1 MMLKHTK
8 IVATISDKRCD
19 VPFLQQLFAEGM
31 DVVRLNSA
39 HLDEEGF
46 LKIINNVRAVSNRIA
61 ILVDTKGPEI
71 RTTVAHE
78 PIELTIGDKLKVIGN
93 PEGISS
99 KEAIYVSYRNIAQ
112 EMKIGD
118 DILIDD
124 GEIDLKVIDRQPDY
138 LLCKVQNDGTVGSRK
153 SVNIP
158 GVRINLPTITDR
170 DRKFIALA
178 DKHKVD
184 FIAHSF
190 VRSQEDVM
198 EVQAILDELKSPIKI
213 IAKIENQEGVD
224 RADEILNHAYGI
236 MVARGDLGIEVA
248 QEKIPAI
255 QRTLIRKAIRHKKPV
270 IVATQ
275 MLHSMIDHPRPT
287 RAEITDIA
295 NAIYYRTDAIMLS
308 GETAYGKYP
317 VEAVRTMT
325 KVAYETEKTKLAEND
340 IRVPYAFDDNEVT
353 SFLAKQAV
361 KTASRL
367 NTEAIFTDSHTGRTA
382 RVLAAFRGK
391 KPVFVMATT
400 DRLARELALSYGV
413 WAEHL
418 PGRGIDNTKESRRA
432 YYVAA
437 IQKMLEHK
445 MIDKKDRIAYL
456 GGSFGEVGGTTYLDI
471 NEVWKI
477 LEAKEKYNL
486 PDYTT

>member
-19 VPFLQQLFAEGM
+19 VSFLEQLFAEGM

-46 LKIINNVRAVSNRIA
+46 LKIINNVRAVSERIA

-71 RTTVAHE
+71 RTTVALE
-78 PIELTIGDKLKVIGN
+78 PIELTIGDRVRVAGN
-93 PEGISS
+93 PQGISS
-99 KEAIYVSYRNIAQ
+99 KEAIYVSYLNIAD
-112 EMKIGD
+112 EMNIGD

-124 GEIDLKVIDRQPDY
+124 GEIDLKVVEKNADY
-138 LLCKVQNDGTVGSRK
+138 LLCTVQNDGTIGSRK

-158 GVRINLPTITDR
+158 GVRINLPTITER
-170 DRKFIALA
+170 DRQFIALA
-178 DKHKVD
+178 HQHNVD

-190 VRSQEDVM
+190 VRSKEDVM

-224 RADEILNHAYGI
+224 NIGEIIQHAYGI
-236 MVARGDLGIEVA
+236 MIARGDLGIEVA

-255 QRTLIRKAIRHKKPV
+255 QRILIRKAIKYKKPV

-325 KVAYETEKTKLAEND
+325 KVAAETEKTKLAEND
-340 IRVPYAFDDNEVT
+340 IRVPYDYDDNEVT

-361 KTASRL
+361 KTAIKL

-391 KPVFVMATT
+391 KPVFAMTTT

-418 PGRGIDNTKESRRA
+418 PGTGIENTKESRRA
-432 YYVAA
+432 YYTAA
-437 IQKMLEHK
+437 IQKMLEHN
-445 MIDKKDRIAYL
+445 MIDVKDRVAYL
-456 GGSFGEVGGTTYLDI
+456 GGSFGETGGTTYLDI
-471 NEVWKI
+471 SEVWKV

-486 PDYTT
+486 PDYTQ

>member
-1 MMLKHTK
+1 MLKHTK

-19 VPFLQQLFAEGM
+19 VPFIQQLFDEGM

-39 HLDEEGF
+39 HLDQEGF
-46 LKIINNVRAVSNRIA
+46 LKIITNVRAVSDRIA

-71 RTTVAHE
+71 RTTAALA
-78 PIELTIGDKLKVIGN
+78 PIELATGERVKMIGD
-93 PEGISS
+93 PRGISS
-99 KEAIYVSYRNIAQ
+99 KETIYVSYPNIAD
-112 EMKIGD
+112 EMKVGD

-124 GEIDLKVIDRQPDY
+124 GEIDLKVIGKEDDC
-138 LLCKVQNDGTVGSRK
+138 LLCSVQNDGTVGSRK

-170 DRKFIALA
+170 DRDFIALA
-178 DKHKVD
+178 NKYEVD

-190 VRSQEDVM
+190 VRSKEDVL

-224 RADEILNHAYGI
+224 NADEILQHAYGVMI
-236 MVARGDLGIEVA
+236 ARGDLGIEVP

-255 QRTLIRKAIRHKKPV
+255 QRMLIRKAIKYKKPV

-275 MLHSMIDHPRPT
+275 MLHSMIEYPRPT

-325 KVAYETEKTKLAEND
+325 KVAHETEKTKLAEND
-340 IRVPYAFDDNEVT
+340 IRVPYDFDDNEVT

-367 NTEAIFTDSHTGRTA
+367 NTQAIFTDSHTGRTA
-382 RVLAAFRGK
+382 RVLAAFRGR
-391 KPVFVMATT
+391 KPVFAMTT
-400 DRLARELALSYGV
+400 TRRLARELALSYGV
-413 WAEHL
+413 WAEYL
-418 PGRGIDNTKESRRA
+418 PGKGMENTKESRRA
-432 YYVAA
+432 YYMAA
-437 IQKMLEHK
+437 IRKMLDQKMLD
-445 MIDKKDRIAYL
+445 MKDRVAYL
-456 GGSFGEVGGTTYLDI
+456 GGSLGETGGTTYLDI
-471 NEVWKI
+471 NEVWKV
-477 LEAKEKYNL
+477 LEANEKYNL
-486 PDYTT
+486 PDYTQ

>member
-1 MMLKHTK
+1 MLKHTK

-39 HLDEEGF
+39 HLDREGF
-46 LKIINNVRAVSNRIA
+46 LKIINNVRAVSDRIA

-71 RTTVAHE
+71 RTTVAAE
-78 PIELTIGDKLKVIGN
+78 PIELTTGDRVKVIGD
-93 PEGISS
+93 PRSVSS
-99 KEAIYVSYRNIAQ
+99 KEAIYVSYPNIAD
-112 EMKIGD
+112 EMNVGD

-124 GEIDLKVIDRQPDY
+124 GEIDLKVIGKDNGH
-138 LLCKVQNDGTVGSRK
+138 LLCSVQNDGTVGSRK

-170 DRKFIALA
+170 DREFIALA
-178 DKHKVD
+178 EKHNVD

-190 VRSQEDVM
+190 VRSKEDVM

-213 IAKIENQEGVD
+213 VAKIENQEGVD
-224 RADEILNHAYGI
+224 NADEILHHAYGVMI
-236 MVARGDLGIEVA
+236 ARGDLGIEVA

-255 QRTLIRKAIRHKKPV
+255 QRTLIRKAIKHKKPV

-275 MLHSMIDHPRPT
+275 MLHSMIEHPRPT

-325 KVAYETEKTKLAEND
+325 KVAYETEKNKLAEND
-340 IRVPYAFDDNEVT
+340 IRVPYDFDDNEVT

-382 RVLAAFRGK
+382 RVLAAFRGR
-391 KPVFVMATT
+391 KPVFAMTTT
-400 DRLARELALSYGV
+400 DRLARELALSYV

-418 PGRGIDNTKESRRA
+418 PGRGIENTKESRRA

-437 IQKMLEHK
+437 IQKMLDMK
-445 MIDKKDRIAYL
+445 MIDLKDRVAYL
-456 GGSFGEVGGTTYLDI
+456 GGSFGETGGTTYLDI
-471 NEVWKI
+471 SEVWKV

-486 PDYTT
+486 PDYTQ

>member
-19 VPFLQQLFAEGM
+19 VQFLQQLFEEGM
-31 DVVRLNSA
+31 NVVRLNSA
-39 HLDEEGF
+39 HLNEEGF

-71 RTTVAHE
+71 RTTIAPE
-78 PIELTIGDKLKVIGN
+78 PIVLATGERIKVYGN
-93 PEGISS
+93 PQGIST
-99 KEAIYVSYRNIAQ
+99 KEAICVSYPNIAN
-112 EMKIGD
+112 EMKLDD

-124 GEIDLKVIDRQPDY
+124 GEIDLKVIDKNPDY
-138 LLCKVQNDGTVGSRK
+138 LLCSVQNDGTVGSRK

-158 GVRINLPTITDR
+158 GVRINLPTITER
-170 DRKFIALA
+170 DREFIALA
-178 DKHKVD
+178 DKHNVD

-190 VRSQEDVM
+190 VRSKEDVM

-224 RADEILNHAYGI
+224 NADEILQHAYGVMI
-236 MVARGDLGIEVA
+236 ARGDLGIEVA
-248 QEKIPAI
+248 QEKIPGI
-255 QRTLIRKAIRHKKPV
+255 QRTLIRKAIQHKKPV

-275 MLHSMIDHPRPT
+275 MLHSMIEHPRPT

-325 KVAYETEKTKLAEND
+325 QVAHETEKTKLSEND
-340 IRVPYAFDDNEVT
+340 IRVPYGNDDREVT

-361 KTASRL
+361 KSAAKLQTK
-367 NTEAIFTDSHTGRTA
+367 AIFTDSHTGRTA
-382 RVLAAFRGK
+382 RVLAAFRGR
-391 KPVFVMATT
+391 KPVFAMATT
-400 DRLARELALSYGV
+400 ERLARELALSYGV

-418 PGRGIDNTKESRRA
+418 PGKGIENTKESRRA
-432 YYVAA
+432 YYVSA
-437 IQKMLEHK
+437 IKKMLEHK
-445 MIDKKDRIAYL
+445 MIDMKDRVAYL
-456 GGSFGEVGGTTYLDI
+456 GGSFGETGGTTYLDI
-471 NEVWKI
+471 SEVYKV
-477 LEAKEKYNL
+477 LEAREKYNL
-486 PDYTT
+486 PDYTQ